1 MRRSAVF
8 GIAKC
13 DLSLLSFA
21 RPLQRK
27 KFFYTMSTEA
37 LFGLLEYL
45 RETLSIDNRKWLAER
60 LVVSDESYHQLTMDE
75 IRDRINQSERDLA
88 EGNVHTNDEMISFM
102 NDYLQN
108 LKKSI

>member
-1 MRRSAVF
+1 
-8 GIAKC
+8 
-13 DLSLLSFA
+13 
-21 RPLQRK
+21 
-27 KFFYTMSTEA
+27 MSTEA

-45 RETLSIDNRKWLAER
+45 RETLSIENRKWLAER

>member
-1 MRRSAVF
+1 
-8 GIAKC
+8 
-13 DLSLLSFA
+13 
-21 RPLQRK
+21 
-27 KFFYTMSTEA
+27 MSTEA

-45 RETLSIDNRKWLAER
+45 RETLSIENRKWLAER

-88 EGNVHTNDEMISFM
+88 EGKVHTNDEMISFM

>member
-1 MRRSAVF
+1 
-8 GIAKC
+8 
-13 DLSLLSFA
+13 
-21 RPLQRK
+21 
-27 KFFYTMSTEA
+27 MSTEA

>member
-1 MRRSAVF
+1 
-8 GIAKC
+8 
-13 DLSLLSFA
+13 
-21 RPLQRK
+21 
-27 KFFYTMSTEA
+27 MSTEA

-45 RETLSIDNRKWLAER
+45 RETLSIENRKWLAER

-75 IRDRINQSERDLA
+75 IRNRINQSERDLA
-88 EGNVHTNDEMISFM
+88 EGKVHTNDEMISFM

>member
-1 MRRSAVF
+1 
-8 GIAKC
+8 
-13 DLSLLSFA
+13 
-21 RPLQRK
+21 
-27 KFFYTMSTEA
+27 MSTEA

-88 EGNVHTNDEMISFM
+88 EGKVHTNDEMISFM

>member
-1 MRRSAVF
+1 
-8 GIAKC
+8 
-13 DLSLLSFA
+13 
-21 RPLQRK
+21 
-27 KFFYTMSTEA
+27 MSTEA

-45 RETLSIDNRKWLAER
+45 RETLSIDNRKWLAEH

-75 IRDRINQSERDLA
+75 IRDRIKQSERDLA

>member
-1 MRRSAVF
+1 
-8 GIAKC
+8 
-13 DLSLLSFA
+13 
-21 RPLQRK
+21 
-27 KFFYTMSTEA
+27 MSTEA

-45 RETLSIDNRKWLAER
+45 RETLSIENRKWLAER

-102 NDYLQN
+102 NDFLQN